1 MRDTKTKV
9 EETKTFTQEQVDEL
23 IEKKLSEARAQW
35 DKEAEAQRQ
44 AEEEDKKLA
53 LMSDDERK
61 TAEFEKREKAFE
73 TERQK
78 YLSDKLEFEATKA
91 LAQENLPVSFARL
104 LSGKDEEET
113 AQNISMFKSEFLKA
127 IEIAIN
133 ERLKGKTPKT
143 SSVAE
148 SNDPFLGGF
157 GY

>member
-148 SNDPFLGGF
+148 SNDPFLAGF